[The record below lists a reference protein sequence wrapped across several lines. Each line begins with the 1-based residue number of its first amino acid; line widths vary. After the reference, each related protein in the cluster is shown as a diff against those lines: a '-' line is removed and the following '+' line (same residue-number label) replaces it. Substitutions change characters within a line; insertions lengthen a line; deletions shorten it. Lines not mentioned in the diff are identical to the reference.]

1 MPENPLDILLP
12 EVLEEFENNEDHFFR
27 QKLDLNTLFDWV
39 PQNPIHFFH
48 GMGDDIVPYE
58 NTQIAYDTFVGQ
70 GAQDISITLYPES
83 FGGHAEVAG
92 VALSAGLEA
101 IFDYQVISPK
111 GDLNGDQLLTLDDLV
126 ILSSGLLGEI
136 NLTLFQQWGSDI
148 DFSNSVSIFDLIILS
163 DSIQ

>member
-1 MPENPLDILLP
+1 
-12 EVLEEFENNEDHFFR
+12 
-27 QKLDLNTLFDWV
+27 
-39 PQNPIHFFH
+39 
-48 GMGDDIVPYE
+48 MGDDIVPYE
-58 NTQIAYDTFVGQ
+58 NAQIAYDTFVGQ

-92 VALSAGLEA
+92 IALSAGLED
-101 IFDYQVISPK
+101 IFDYQLISSK
-111 GDLNGDQLLTLDDLV
+111 GDLNGDQLLTLDDLD

-148 DFSNSVSIFDLIILS
+148 DFSNSVSIFDLILLS